1 MIKLINILK
10 EIYLDEAIVRVPQE
24 ILDKGKEAFNYIKS
38 HLEDLKTKSPNDYKK
53 PYIDSKFKDYFKFK
67 DLKNQDLIVSIGLYN
82 DPKDRGSGRM
92 DTINDILLINLAY
105 FNTDNLE
112 DFEDTVEHELVHAMD
127 PKVRD
132 QKLFGVL
139 YAKKGA
145 DPTGST
151 FKRSLDKSNPKT
163 LDKSE
168 FEKNYEKYLKSPW
181 EFDAFT
187 APLINNIKFNINK
200 FPNNPTYRNLII
212 QLLSD
217 IKTKSIEQI
226 VNDDKYEKIPWFFSK
241 KEWDVKNWDSVKK
254 TYESDLYKM
263 KTWSTKP
270 TLYQRFTKKLGT
282 ELI

>member
-1 MIKLINILK
+1 MIKLLDLLK
-10 EIYLDEAIVRVPQE
+10 EVSLDETIVRVPQE

-38 HLEDLKTKSPNDYKK
+38 NLENLKTKLPNDYKK
-53 PYIDSKFKDYFKFK
+53 PYINSKFKDYFKFK

-82 DPKDRGSGRM
+82 DSKDRGLGRM

-105 FNTDNLE
+105 FNTDDLE

-151 FKRSLDKSNPKT
+151 FKRSLDKNNLGT
-163 LDKSE
+163 LSKSE

-187 APLINNIKFNINK
+187 SPLINKLATNIKKSPEYRDILLKLLSNIKTQDINSLINK
-200 FPNNPTYRNLII
+200 DEYK
-212 QLLSD
+212 QM
-217 IKTKSIEQI
+217 
-226 VNDDKYEKIPWFFSK
+226 PWFFSK
-241 KEWDVKNWDSVKK
+241 KEWTSENWLSINQE
-254 TYESDLYKM
+254 YLAELYKI

-270 TLYQRFTKKLGT
+270 TLYKRFLSRLGK

>member
-1 MIKLINILK
+1 MIKLLDLLK
-10 EIYLDEAIVRVPQE
+10 EVSLDETIVRVPQE

-38 HLEDLKTKSPNDYKK
+38 NLENLKTKLPNDYKK
-53 PYIDSKFKDYFKFK
+53 PYINSKFKDYFKFK

-82 DPKDRGSGRM
+82 DSKDRGSGRM

-105 FNTDNLE
+105 FNTDDLE
-112 DFEDTVEHELVHAMD
+112 DFEDTVEHELIHAMD

-151 FKRSLDKSNPKT
+151 FKRSLDKNNLGT
-163 LDKSE
+163 LSKSE

-187 APLINNIKFNINK
+187 SPLINKLATNIKKSPEYRDILLKLLSNIKTQDINSLINK
-200 FPNNPTYRNLII
+200 DEYK
-212 QLLSD
+212 QM
-217 IKTKSIEQI
+217 
-226 VNDDKYEKIPWFFSK
+226 PWFFSK
-241 KEWDVKNWDSVKK
+241 KEWTSENWLSINQE
-254 TYESDLYKM
+254 YLAELYKI

-270 TLYQRFTKKLGT
+270 TLYKRFLSRLGK

>member
-10 EIYLDEAIVRVPQE
+10 EMYLDEAIVRVPQE
-24 ILDKGKEAFNYIKS
+24 ILNKSKEVFNYIKS
-38 HLEDLKTKSPNDYKK
+38 HLEDLKTKSPKSYQK

-67 DLKNQDLIVSIGLYN
+67 DLKNQDLIVSMGLYN
-82 DPKDRGSGRM
+82 DSEDRGSGRM

-105 FNTDNLE
+105 FNTDDLE

-139 YAKKGA
+139 SAKKGA

-151 FKRSLDKSNPKT
+151 FKRSLDKSNPGT
-163 LDKSE
+163 LSKSE

-187 APLINNIKFNINK
+187 APLINKLATNIKK
-200 FPNNPTYRNLII
+200 SPTYRDILLK
-212 QLLSD
+212 LLSD
-217 IKTKSIEQI
+217 IKTQDIYSLI
-226 VNDDKYEKIPWFFSK
+226 DKDEYEKMPWFFSK
-241 KEWDVKNWDSVKK
+241 KEWTSENWSSIKQ
-254 TYESDLYKM
+254 ECLSELYKI

-270 TLYQRFTKKLGT
+270 TLYKRFLSRLGK

>member
-1 MIKLINILK
+1 MIKLLDLLK
-10 EIYLDEAIVRVPQE
+10 EVSLDETIVRVPQE

-38 HLEDLKTKSPNDYKK
+38 NLENLKTKLPNDYKK
-53 PYIDSKFKDYFKFK
+53 PYINSKFKDYFKFK

-82 DPKDRGSGRM
+82 DSKDRGSGRM

-105 FNTDNLE
+105 FNTDDLE

-151 FKRSLDKSNPKT
+151 FKRSLDKNNLGT
-163 LDKSE
+163 LSKSE

-187 APLINNIKFNINK
+187 SPLINKLATNIKKSPEYRDILLKLLSNIKTQDINSLINK
-200 FPNNPTYRNLII
+200 DEYK
-212 QLLSD
+212 QM
-217 IKTKSIEQI
+217 
-226 VNDDKYEKIPWFFSK
+226 PWFFSK
-241 KEWDVKNWDSVKK
+241 KKWTSKNWLSIEQEYL
-254 TYESDLYKM
+254 TELYKI

-270 TLYQRFTKKLGT
+270 TLYKRFLSRLGK

>member
-1 MIKLINILK
+1 MIKLLDLLK
-10 EIYLDEAIVRVPQE
+10 EVYLDETIVRVPQE

-38 HLEDLKTKSPNDYKK
+38 NLENLKTKLPNDYKK
-53 PYIDSKFKDYFKFK
+53 PYINSKFKDYFKFK

-82 DPKDRGSGRM
+82 DSKDRGSGRM

-105 FNTDNLE
+105 FNTDDLE

-151 FKRSLDKSNPKT
+151 FKRSLDKNNLGT
-163 LDKSE
+163 LSKSE

-187 APLINNIKFNINK
+187 SPLINKLATNIKKSPEYRDILLKLLSNIKTQDINSLINK
-200 FPNNPTYRNLII
+200 DEYK
-212 QLLSD
+212 QM
-217 IKTKSIEQI
+217 
-226 VNDDKYEKIPWFFSK
+226 PWFFSK
-241 KEWDVKNWDSVKK
+241 KEWTSENWLSINQE
-254 TYESDLYKM
+254 YLAELYKI

-270 TLYQRFTKKLGT
+270 TLYKRFLSRLGK